1 MIFRKFEGFDVFL
14 LHRSLRCCV
23 IVVAPLQPQLRC
35 CFVSAVLLSSA
46 TPATVSF
53 AISPRITP
61 RFRNILRKFDG
72 VWCHSNHRSLCV
84 VLIVSL
90 SSSTPTTVTPHFRSV
105 LLRKFDGLSVIYPSF
120 ALCCA
125 YCVVVESHSS
135 HSSLLLRRG
144 R

>member
-1 MIFRKFEGFDVFL
+1 MIFRKFKGFDVFL

-35 CFVSAVLLSSA
+35 RFVSAVLLLSTLQPQPVFS
-46 TPATVSF
+46 
-53 AISPRITP
+53 ISPRTSP

-72 VWCHSNHRSLCV
+72 VWRHSNHRSLCV

-90 SSSTPTTVTPHFRSV
+90 SSSTPATISPHFRSV
-105 LLRKFDGLSVIYPSF
+105 LLRKFDGFSVIYPSF

-125 YCVVVESHSS
+125 FCVVVESHSS
-135 HSSLLLRRG
+135 HSSLLLRQG